1 MSKVFIEESTLTAI
15 GNAIRGKTGGTEL
28 IAPLNMPTEINGIST
43 GGGTTLPAE
52 ALNITGNCDSK
63 FMNNSWN
70 WFINTYG
77 SQVTTNN
84 IVDCNKMFY
93 LNNEITT
100 IPFSINCDSTKTYIP
115 CGSMFYGCTQLTALP
130 EITIQPFTFN
140 GIFKDCQCIREI
152 PDSYSETF
160 DFTYLNSYS
169 GAMCSSV
176 FDQCHSLRKI
186 PSGFLKKI
194 YCLTT
199 NKNRHIYYYG
209 FRSCY
214 CLDEIVGVPIGTA
227 VISSNAFTDTFTR
240 IMRAKNVIF
249 DTNEDGTAKT
259 AQWSNQTID
268 LQTAGYAT
276 LPVSEFLNYNSGIT
290 ADKEVTDDTTY
301 AALKNDPDWF
311 TEYGRYSRYNKTSA
325 IATINSLPDTSAYI
339 AANGGTN
346 TIKFIGAAGSA
357 TDGGAINTMTEEQ
370 IAVATAK
377 GWTIT
382 FV

>member
-1 MSKVFIEESTLTAI
+1 MALTDKLTAI
-15 GNAIRGKTGGTEL
+15 GNAIRGKTGGTDL
-28 IAPLNMPTEINGIST
+28 LTLDGMVTAINGIST
-43 GGGTTLPAE
+43 GGGTTLPPE
-52 ALNITGNCDSK
+52 AFNITGDCDHK
-63 FMNNSWN
+63 FYKNGWN

-77 SQVTTNN
+77 SQITTNN
-84 IVDCNKMFY
+84 ITNCNQMFY
-93 LNNEITT
+93 FNDGITN
-100 IPFSINCDSTKTYIP
+100 IPFSINCDSTKPYIS
-115 CGSMFYGCTQLTALP
+115 CSSLFHGCSQLTVLP
-130 EITIQPFTFN
+130 EVTVKPFTFS
-140 GIFKDCQCIREI
+140 GMFRDCYYLREI

-160 DFTYLNSYS
+160 DFTYLNSS
-169 GAMCSSV
+169 GGGCNSN
-176 FDQCHSLRKI
+176 FDQCYSLRKI

-194 YCLTT
+194 YCPST
-199 NKNRHIYYYG
+199 NKARHLYYYG

-214 CLDEIVGVPIGTA
+214 CLDEIVGLPIGTV
-227 VISSNAFTDTFTR
+227 VISGNAFTDTFTR

-268 LQTAGYAT
+268 LQTAGHST
-276 LPVSEFLNYNSGIT
+276 LSVSEFLNYNSGIT
-290 ADKEVTDDTTY
+290 ADKEVIDDATY

-346 TIKFIGAAGSA
+346 TIKFKGEAGSA

-377 GWTIT
+377 GWTVS
-382 FV
+382 FA

>member
-15 GNAIRGKTGGTEL
+15 GNAIRGKTGGTDL

-43 GGGTTLPAE
+43 GGGTTLPEE
-52 ALNITGNCDSK
+52 AYMITGNCTQL
-63 FMNNSWN
+63 FMNGKWK
-70 WFINTYG
+70 WYIDLLG

-84 IVDCNKMFY
+84 ITNCNQMFY
-93 LNNEITT
+93 NNNEITT
-100 IPFSINCDSTKTYIP
+100 IPFSINCKPSSVMDCT
-115 CGSMFYGCTQLTALP
+115 GMFNGCKQLTALP
-130 EITIQPFTFN
+130 EIIVYIEKMISMFN
-140 GIFKDCQCIREI
+140 NCYCLREI

-160 DFTYLNSYS
+160 DFSHFNATTEADASYIFS
-169 GAMCSSV
+169 YCY
-176 FDQCHSLRKI
+176 SLRKI

-194 YCLTT
+194 YSKSQFAWRRLY
-199 NKNRHIYYYG
+199 HSG
-209 FRSCY
+209 FHSCFS
-214 CLDEIVGVPIGTA
+214 LDEIIGIPVSPE
-227 VISSNAFTDTFTR
+227 VITSNNFVVTFYHEG
-240 IMRAKNVIF
+240 RAKNIIF

-259 AQWSNQTID
+259 ARWKDQVIELD
-268 LQTAGYAT
+268 YVGYT
-276 LPVSEFLNYNSGIT
+276 TTSDKQKILGYNSGIT

-311 TEYGRYSRYNKTSA
+311 TLNVAYSRYNKTSA

-346 TIKFIGAAGSA
+346 TIKFTGAAGSA

-377 GWTIT
+377 GWSVA